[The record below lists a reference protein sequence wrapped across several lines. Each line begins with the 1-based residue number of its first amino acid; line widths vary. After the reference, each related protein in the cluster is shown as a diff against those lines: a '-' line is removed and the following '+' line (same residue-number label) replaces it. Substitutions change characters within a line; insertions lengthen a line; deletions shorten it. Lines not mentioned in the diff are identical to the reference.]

1 MEFSRELIERCRRAK
16 SVVVLTGAGISAES
30 GVPTFRGEDGLWRK
44 YMAEE
49 LATPYAFAR
58 DPKLVW
64 EWYDWRR
71 QIISRCSPNPGHYAI
86 KELENIYP
94 DFLLITQNVDGLH
107 VKAGSK
113 KLREIH
119 GNIWRVRCTAE
130 GKVSENLEVPL
141 NNIPPMCECGKMLRP
156 HIVWFGESLDAED
169 IRVSYKAIEKCNL
182 FFSIGTSALVQPAA
196 SFAML
201 AKENNASVFEINR
214 EPTPISDL
222 VDYSVM
228 GRAGEI
234 LPELVKEIVNSFPKI
249 S

>member
-1 MEFSRELIERCRRAK
+1 MKFSKELIEICRKAK

-30 GVPTFRGEDGLWRK
+30 GVPTFRGEDGLWKK
-44 YMAEE
+44 YRAEE

-71 QIISRCSPNPGHYAI
+71 QIISGCSPNPGHYAI

-119 GNIWRVRCTAE
+119 GNIWRVRCTVE
-130 GKVSENLEVPL
+130 EKVSENLEVPL

-201 AKENNASVFEINR
+201 AKENNASVVEINR
-214 EPTPISDL
+214 DPTPISDL

-228 GRAGEI
+228 GKAGEI
-234 LPELVKEIVNSFPKI
+234 LPELVKEIVNS
-249 S
+249 

>member
-58 DPKLVW
+58 DPRLVW

-71 QIISRCSPNPGHYAI
+71 QIISKCLPNPGHYAI
-86 KELENIYP
+86 AKLETVYP

-113 KLREIH
+113 NLREIH
-119 GNIWRVRCTAE
+119 GNIWRVRCTGE
-130 GKVSENLEVPL
+130 ERVSENIEVPL
-141 NNIPPMCECGKMLRP
+141 KDIPPMCECGKMLRP
-156 HIVWFGESLDAED
+156 HIVWFGESLDSED
-169 IRVSYKAIEKCNL
+169 IKISYEAIEKCEL
-182 FFSIGTSALVQPAA
+182 FFSVGTSALVQPAA
-196 SFAML
+196 SFAMI
-201 AKENNASVFEINR
+201 AKENSACVVEINR
-214 EPTPISDL
+214 DPTPISDL

-234 LPELVKEIVNSFPKI
+234 LPELVEKLNKILNSNI
-249 S
+249 